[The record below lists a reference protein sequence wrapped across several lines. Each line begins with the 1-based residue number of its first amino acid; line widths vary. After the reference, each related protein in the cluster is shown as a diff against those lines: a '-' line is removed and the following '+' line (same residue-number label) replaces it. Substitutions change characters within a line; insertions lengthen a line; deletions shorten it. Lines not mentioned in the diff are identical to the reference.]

1 MVSSQSIVASGM
13 GDMTGPSYSKQSN
26 HNFNNPQIVKQP
38 VLKEHDE
45 AALNDMLH
53 HVGVQNASP
62 PKVQKSNENF
72 NEPASSN
79 RKLILAGQPQQEL
92 TPSQMLRTG
101 TLSEDTN
108 EIIRRYATDGYIA
121 AASPARH
128 DGGAKTQQ
136 DALNS
141 SQ

>member
-1 MVSSQSIVASGM
+1 M
-13 GDMTGPSYSKQSN
+13 
-26 HNFNNPQIVKQP
+26 KQP
-38 VLKEHDE
+38 ILKEHDE
-45 AALNDMLH
+45 ATLNDMLH

-62 PKVQKSNENF
+62 PKVQRESL

-101 TLSEDTN
+101 TLSEDTT
-108 EIIRRYATDGYIA
+108 EIIKKYATDGCMLS
-121 AASPARH
+121 ASPEARV
-128 DGGAKTQQ
+128 AVQE
-136 DALNS
+136 ALNS